1 MNLAYN
7 LNMKTRARDRVDE
20 IFKKVNVEKLPFKVS
35 SKSLN
40 ELGID
45 IAEELSDIFQGINMS
60 PALRW
65 CLSTIKKAKVF
76 TLVYQANERG
86 LPIYKEEIA
95 KKLTEYSYKTIATI
109 VDEGTQKGYYVPLE
123 PYENSEGKKN
133 LDKKVK
139 NIRPS
144 SELVTSFYNWNID
157 RILRISKIL
166 KKYK

>member
-1 MNLAYN
+1 
-7 LNMKTRARDRVDE
+7 MKSRARDKVEE
-20 IFKKVNVEKLPFKVS
+20 IFKKVNINKLPFKIS
-35 SKSLN
+35 PEKLN

-45 IAEELSDIFQGINMS
+45 IADDLKNIFNGLNMS
-60 PALRW
+60 PALKW

-76 TLVYQANERG
+76 TLIYEANELG
-86 LPIYKEEIA
+86 LSIYKEEIA
-95 KKLTEYSYKTIATI
+95 KKLPEYSYKTIATI
-109 VDEGTQKGYYVPLE
+109 IDEGIHNGYYIPLK
-123 PYENSEGKKN
+123 PYESIDKKKN

-144 SELVTSFYNWNID
+144 SDLVASFYNWNID

>member
-1 MNLAYN
+1 
-7 LNMKTRARDRVDE
+7 MKSRARDKVEE
-20 IFKKVNVEKLPFKVS
+20 IFKKVNINKLPFKIS
-35 SKSLN
+35 PEKLN

-45 IAEELSDIFQGINMS
+45 IADDLKNIFNGLNMS
-60 PALRW
+60 PALKW

-76 TLVYQANERG
+76 TLIYEANELG
-86 LPIYKEEIA
+86 LSIYKEEIA
-95 KKLTEYSYKTIATI
+95 KKLPEYSYKTIATI
-109 VDEGTQKGYYVPLE
+109 IDEGIQNGYYIPLKPHE
-123 PYENSEGKKN
+123 SIDKKKN